1 MTGEDFE
8 RSPAA
13 GLLADFARRKL
24 LRLHESARE
33 TLALC
38 EGENGP
44 LHYAAACGTDVR
56 LTADLAAAA
65 AEGYTALHDAL
76 HGVTFAALGRKK
88 KTDLFDEDI
97 ADRVKARRDAVKKAV
112 GELQTAFG
120 LTMAEAAAD
129 IRMTAAP
136 LDGLAELAKTYDTL
150 YTAAKRQRGLMDFDD
165 LEHSALAALELPGG
179 AIGAART
186 ISLCIHRRIPGFQRD
201 SGSHRRQFRAGRRP
215 VPRRRREA
223 EHLSL
228 PAGRTVAVPAK
239 SGAV

>member
-97 ADRVKARRDAVKKAV
+97 ADRVKARRDALKK
-112 GELQTAFG
+112 GRRRTANRFRADDG
-120 LTMAEAAAD
+120 GSGGGYPHDGRAA
-129 IRMTAAP
+129 
-136 LDGLAELAKTYDTL
+136 G
-150 YTAAKRQRGLMDFDD
+150 
-165 LEHSALAALELPGG
+165 
-179 AIGAART
+179 
-186 ISLCIHRRIPGFQRD
+186 
-201 SGSHRRQFRAGRRP
+201 RAGRIGKD
-215 VPRRRREA
+215 V
-223 EHLSL
+223 
-228 PAGRTVAVPAK
+228 
-239 SGAV
+239 

>member
-13 GLLADFARRKL
+13 RTAGRFCAA
-24 LRLHESARE
+24 EAAAPARE
-33 TLALC
+33 RAGDAGALRR
-38 EGENGP
+38 GKRP
-44 LHYAAACGTDVR
+44 AHYAAACGTDVR

-97 ADRVKARRDAVKKAV
+97 ADRVKARRDALKKAV

-136 LDGLAELAKTYDTL
+136 LDGLAELAKTYDTPL
-150 YTAAKRQRGLMDFDD
+150 
-165 LEHSALAALELPGG
+165 HGG
-179 AIGAART
+179 KAPARAD
-186 ISLCIHRRIPGFQRD
+186 GF
-201 SGSHRRQFRAGRRP
+201 RRP
-215 VPRRRREA
+215 
-223 EHLSL
+223 
-228 PAGRTVAVPAK
+228 
-239 SGAV
+239 